1 MSDLTP
7 TYLAMTTKYYVL
19 RHDND
24 DGVFIDGDVVFCPAL
39 AEPYQVGKDVV
50 PAGTRLE
57 LVLDRR
63 TRVVKP
69 DFFLTTSGAFFVS
82 AAMKDVLS
90 QHATL
95 LDFFPVD
102 ARHAEGHPTDK
113 TWFLMHA
120 KDRLACFDYVNADY
134 AGKPLVL
141 SRMAAKTLSA
151 DYLARGIKTLRIVE
165 GQTAGL
171 DCFFI
176 DGIIWIDPVVSAA
189 VVDAARAAGLVLN
202 VEAI

>member
-1 MSDLTP
+1 
-7 TYLAMTTKYYVL
+7 MTTNYYVL
-19 RHDND
+19 RHENEG
-24 DGVFIDGDVVFCPAL
+24 GVFIDGDVVFVPVL
-39 AEPYQVGKDVV
+39 ADHYQIGKNVV

-63 TRVVKP
+63 AGTLRS

-90 QHATL
+90 QHATA

-102 ARHAEGHPTDK
+102 VRHANGSPADK
-113 TWFLMHA
+113 VYFLIHA
-120 KDRLACFDYVNADY
+120 KEKLACFDYVNAEY

-141 SRMAAKTLSA
+141 GRIANKTLAA
-151 DYLARGIKTLRIVE
+151 DYQVRGIKKLRVVE
-165 GQTAGL
+165 DHTAGL
-171 DCFFI
+171 DFFFI
-176 DGIIWIDPVVSAA
+176 DGVIWIDPVVSETI
-189 VVDAARAAGLVLN
+189 VDAARAAGLVLN